1 MGLGEELP
9 VWRGGEWIWLGEGLP
24 VWRRGEWKMEN

>member
-9 VWRGGEWIWLGEGLP
+9 VWRGGKWIWLGEGLL
-24 VWRRGEWKMEN
+24 VGRFLMEN